1 MSDKLK
7 LSFAGQYAPNVENT
21 GYWKSPMFPGGE
33 NPATVITN
41 ELSTLTI
48 IGGVVSAS
56 DPGWTFGP
64 HGQTL
69 GDAPGERNANPG
81 PVFCRGAHGD

>member
-48 IGGVVSAS
+48 IGGVV
-56 DPGWTFGP
+56 
-64 HGQTL
+64 
-69 GDAPGERNANPG
+69 
-81 PVFCRGAHGD
+81 